1 MGVKQ
6 GCSLSATFFG
16 LLVDGLKQHLMT
28 TPGHNAPSLSGVL
41 IPLLLYA
48 DDLIIMPAGLQR
60 QLNALQVFCEQQQLE

>member
-1 MGVKQ
+1 MPDGGQ
-6 GCSLSATFFG
+6 AG
-16 LLVDGLKQHLMT
+16 LLTQCNFLFVDGLKQHLMT